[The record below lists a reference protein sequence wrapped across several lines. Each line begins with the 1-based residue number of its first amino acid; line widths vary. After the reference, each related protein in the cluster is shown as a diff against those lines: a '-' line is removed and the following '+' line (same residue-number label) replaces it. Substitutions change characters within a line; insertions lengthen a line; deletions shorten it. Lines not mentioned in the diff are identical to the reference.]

1 MVALFIHCGNEL
13 GTVEYGRDL
22 LEYSHHRKLFE
33 IYDSKKGGILVVFHR
48 KLIRCTLYEY
58 ELAPY
63 VSTPLLYYILNC
75 ITRNGDVI
83 NINKYIHKNKQV
95 SFLLATPWCS

>member
-1 MVALFIHCGNEL
+1 MAGICWNILITENSRNLRLKE
-13 GTVEYGRDL
+13 
-22 LEYSHHRKLFE
+22 
-33 IYDSKKGGILVVFHR
+33 GGILVELHR

-63 VSTPLLYYILNC
+63 VSIPLLYYILNC
-75 ITRNGDVI
+75 ITRNGNVI